1 MPKSLRRR
9 AGETRDSRP
18 GTEIA
23 GGDGPVHPSRNA
35 KTPEGHVR
43 AAGLPDRGYRQAGLP
58 DRGYRQAGLP
68 VAATGKIAVR
78 VLSRMPYGRTGKRKG
93 RRLRHMVHQAGICL
107 KRHIDAL

>member
-58 DRGYRQAGLP
+58 
-68 VAATGKIAVR
+68 VATTGKIAVR

-93 RRLRHMVHQAGICL
+93 RRLRHTVHQAGICL